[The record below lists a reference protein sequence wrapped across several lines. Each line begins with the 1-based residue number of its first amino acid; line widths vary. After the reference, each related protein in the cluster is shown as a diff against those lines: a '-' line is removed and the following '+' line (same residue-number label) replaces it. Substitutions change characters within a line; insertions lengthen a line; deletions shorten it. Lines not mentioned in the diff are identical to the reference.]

1 MNAKKPMSTSA
12 YPKISDETFDYKDE
26 KSKQQASSGQQEK
39 LESQNTEVS
48 HQDAI

>member
-26 KSKQQASSGQQEK
+26 KSKQ
-39 LESQNTEVS
+39 
-48 HQDAI
+48 